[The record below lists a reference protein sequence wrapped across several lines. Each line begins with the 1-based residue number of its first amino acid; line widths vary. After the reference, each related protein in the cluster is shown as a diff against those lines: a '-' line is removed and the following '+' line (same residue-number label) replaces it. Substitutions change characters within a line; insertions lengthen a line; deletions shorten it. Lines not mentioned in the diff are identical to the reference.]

1 MTLIQFLRLVA
12 RNLKWMLLTGI
23 IAGGSTFWS
32 SRDAK
37 KEYTSNTILN
47 TGLVTSYNI
56 SNSQG
61 GKVDYGYTNNE
72 SENILGLA
80 RSRETME
87 TLAAELL
94 AEALMLEKPNDD
106 TLTASSFAELQ
117 KLVPPDARKEVVV
130 PGDFAKTLANVN
142 ACRARRDKNPIKDLL
157 EGAHDLFG
165 YEHLITMVIK
175 REASTDMIRIAYTT
189 TDPAVCKNT
198 LIKHTRI
205 FIARHRA
212 VKEGQSTSVL
222 DFFERSTQE
231 SAAALA
237 GKEDELLAFMESNK
251 IINYY
256 EQTRYIAAK
265 KEDLD
270 EFYFKEIMNLA
281 AADSSRRSIEDKL
294 GNRINLPEI
303 NKNLLAQREIL
314 AELSGKLANLEIESV
329 TDSIPNPTTK
339 GVIYALKKE
348 EDALIQ
354 SLRKNAE
361 ATFAVNRTP
370 DGLETQALLQRWI
383 EHWLVVE
390 QTLARLNVLKIRR
403 AEFDI
408 IYGRFAPWGSKLKR
422 IEREIGVT
430 EQAYLENLHS
440 FNQARL
446 HKESMLMSTTLRV
459 MDPPFYPIKAGASK
473 RPMMVILSFVVG
485 MILVLALAVTKE
497 FMDNSLRDPER
508 AIKITNLRLAAGFPI
523 LPAKWRN
530 HKRLDYLFLVRRAS
544 EQLIQRVDLDLRQQ
558 GLKNT
563 VPRIAILS
571 TRTKEGKSLLIE
583 LLNELPT
590 GARIEWIEVPALLS
604 GAYPVAELAQMDV
617 ALLVADATRTWNA
630 ADSRALSMAQ
640 EIIGHSCRLVLNK
653 VKPDLLE
660 TAIGEIPK
668 KRSRLR
674 RWVKRLAAL
683 NLSK

>member
-1 MTLIQFLRLVA
+1 
-12 RNLKWMLLTGI
+12 
-23 IAGGSTFWS
+23 
-32 SRDAK
+32 
-37 KEYTSNTILN
+37 
-47 TGLVTSYNI
+47 
-56 SNSQG
+56 
-61 GKVDYGYTNNE
+61 
-72 SENILGLA
+72 
-80 RSRETME
+80 
-87 TLAAELL
+87 
-94 AEALMLEKPNDD
+94 
-106 TLTASSFAELQ
+106 
-117 KLVPPDARKEVVV
+117 
-130 PGDFAKTLANVN
+130 
-142 ACRARRDKNPIKDLL
+142 
-157 EGAHDLFG
+157 
-165 YEHLITMVIK
+165 
-175 REASTDMIRIAYTT
+175 MIRIAYTA
-189 TDPAVCKNT
+189 TDPAVCRNT
-198 LIKHTRI
+198 LLKHTRI

-231 SAAALA
+231 SAQALST
-237 GKEDELLAFMESNK
+237 KEDELLSFMEKNK

-270 EFYFKEIMNLA
+270 EFYFKEIMSMA
-281 AADSSRRSIEDKL
+281 AADSSRRNIEDRL

-303 NKNLLAQREIL
+303 NKNLLAQRELL
-314 AELSGKLANLEIESV
+314 AELSGKLTELEIGSL
-329 TDSIPNPTTK
+329 TDSVPNPSNK
-339 GVIYALKKE
+339 SLISALKRE

-383 EHWLVVE
+383 EHWLIVE
-390 QTLARLNVLKIRR
+390 QSLARLGVLKARR

-459 MDPPFYPIKAGASK
+459 MDPPFYPIKAAASK
-473 RPMMVILSFVVG
+473 RPTMIIMSFMVG
-485 MILVLALAVTKE
+485 MILVLALAITKE

-508 AIKITNLRLAAGFPI
+508 ATKITNLKLAAGFPI
-523 LPAKWRN
+523 LPEKWRT
-530 HKRLDYLFLVRRAS
+530 HKRLDYQFLVRRAC
-544 EQLIQRVDLDLRQQ
+544 EQLRQRVDLDLRQQ
-558 GLKNT
+558 GLKDV

-571 TRTKEGKSLLIE
+571 TRAKEGKTVLIN
-583 LLNELPT
+583 LIKELPS
-590 GARIEWIEVPALLS
+590 GAHVEWIEVPALLS

-617 ALLVADATRTWNA
+617 ALLVADATRTWNS

-653 VKPDLLE
+653 VKPDNLE
-660 TAIGEIPK
+660 TALGEIPK

-674 RWVKRLAAL
+674 RWIKRLAAL

>member
-12 RNLKWMLLTGI
+12 RNLKWMMLTGI
-23 IAGGSTFWS
+23 IAGGSTFYS
-32 SRDAK
+32 SRDEK
-37 KEYTSNTILN
+37 KTYTSNTILN

-87 TLAAELL
+87 SLAAELL

-106 TLTASSFAELQ
+106 TLTAGSFAELQ
-117 KLVPPDARKEVVV
+117 KLVPPDARTGVVV
-130 PGDFAKTLANVN
+130 PGDFAKTLLNVE
-142 ACRARRDKNPIKDLL
+142 ACRSRRDKNPIKDLL
-157 EGAHDLFG
+157 EGDHELFG

-175 REASTDMIRIAYTT
+175 REASTDMIRIAYTA
-189 TDPAVCKNT
+189 TDPAVCRNT
-198 LIKHTRI
+198 LLKHTRI

-231 SAAALA
+231 SAQALA
-237 GKEDELLAFMESNK
+237 TKEDELLSFMERNK

-270 EFYFKEIMNLA
+270 EFYFKEIMSMA
-281 AADSSRRSIEDKL
+281 AADSSRRSIEDRL

-303 NKNLLAQREIL
+303 NKNLLAQREL
-314 AELSGKLANLEIESV
+314 LTDLSGKLTELEIGSI
-329 TDSIPNPTTK
+329 TDSVPNPSNK
-339 GVIYALKKE
+339 SLISALKRE

-383 EHWLVVE
+383 EHWLIVE
-390 QTLARLNVLKIRR
+390 QSLTRLNVLKSRR

-473 RPMMVILSFVVG
+473 RPTMIIMSFMVG
-485 MILVLALAVTKE
+485 MILVLSLAITKE

-508 AIKITNLRLAAGFPI
+508 ATKITNLKFAAGFPI
-523 LPAKWRN
+523 LPEKWRT
-530 HKRLDYLFLVRRAS
+530 HKRLDYQFLVRRAC
-544 EQLIQRVDLDLRQQ
+544 EQLR
-558 GLKNT
+558 
-563 VPRIAILS
+563 
-571 TRTKEGKSLLIE
+571 
-583 LLNELPT
+583 
-590 GARIEWIEVPALLS
+590 
-604 GAYPVAELAQMDV
+604 
-617 ALLVADATRTWNA
+617 
-630 ADSRALSMAQ
+630 
-640 EIIGHSCRLVLNK
+640 
-653 VKPDLLE
+653 
-660 TAIGEIPK
+660 
-668 KRSRLR
+668 
-674 RWVKRLAAL
+674 
-683 NLSK
+683 

>member
-12 RNLKWMLLTGI
+12 RNLKWMMLTGI
-23 IAGGSTFWS
+23 IAGGSTFYS
-32 SRDAK
+32 SRDEK
-37 KEYTSNTILN
+37 KTYTSNTILN

-87 TLAAELL
+87 ALAAELL
-94 AEALMLEKPNDD
+94 AEALMLEKPDDD
-106 TLTASSFAELQ
+106 TLTAGSFAELQ
-117 KLVPPDARKEVVV
+117 KLVPPDARAGVVV
-130 PGDFAKTLANVN
+130 PGDFAKTLLNVE

-157 EGAHDLFG
+157 ESDHELFG

-175 REASTDMIRIAYTT
+175 REASTDMIRIAYTA
-189 TDPAVCKNT
+189 TDPAVCRNT
-198 LIKHTRI
+198 LVKHTRI

-231 SAAALA
+231 SAQALA
-237 GKEDELLAFMESNK
+237 TKEDELLSFMEKNK

-270 EFYFKEIMNLA
+270 EFYFKEIMSMA
-281 AADSSRRSIEDKL
+281 AADSSRRSIEDRL

-303 NKNLLAQREIL
+303 NKNLLAQRELL
-314 AELSGKLANLEIESV
+314 ADLSGKLTELEIGSL
-329 TDSIPNPTTK
+329 TDSVPNPSNK
-339 GVIYALKKE
+339 SLISALKRE

-383 EHWLVVE
+383 EHWLIVE
-390 QTLARLNVLKIRR
+390 QSLARLGVLKARR
-403 AEFDI
+403 SEFDI

-446 HKESMLMSTTLRV
+446 HKESMLMSTSLRV
-459 MDPPFYPIKAGASK
+459 MDPPFYPIKAAASK
-473 RPMMVILSFVVG
+473 RPTMIIMSFMVG
-485 MILVLALAVTKE
+485 MILVLALAITKE

-508 AIKITNLRLAAGFPI
+508 ATKIANLKLAAGFPI
-523 LPAKWRN
+523 LPEKWRS
-530 HKRLDYLFLVRRAS
+530 HKRLDYQFLVRRAC
-544 EQLIQRVDLDLRQQ
+544 EQLRQRVDLDLRQQ
-558 GLKNT
+558 GLKDA
-563 VPRIAILS
+563 VPRVAILS
-571 TRTKEGKSLLIE
+571 TRAREGKSVLIHLLKD
-583 LLNELPT
+583 LPS
-590 GARIEWIEVPALLS
+590 GAHIEWIEVPALLS

-617 ALLVADATRTWNA
+617 ALLVADATRTWNS

-653 VKPDLLE
+653 VKPDNLE
-660 TAIGEIPK
+660 TALGEIPK

-674 RWVKRLAAL
+674 RWIKRLAAL

>member
-1 MTLIQFLRLVA
+1 MTIIQFLRLVA
-12 RNLKWMLLTGI
+12 RNLKWMMLTGI
-23 IAGGSTFWS
+23 IAGGSTFYS
-32 SRDAK
+32 SRDEK
-37 KEYTSNTILN
+37 KTYTSNTILN

-87 TLAAELL
+87 ALAAELL
-94 AEALMLEKPNDD
+94 AEALMLEKPDDD
-106 TLTASSFAELQ
+106 TLTAGSFAELQ
-117 KLVPPDARKEVVV
+117 KLVPPDARTGVVV
-130 PGDFAKTLANVN
+130 PGDFAKTLLNVE

-157 EGAHDLFG
+157 EGDHELFG

-175 REASTDMIRIAYTT
+175 REASTDMIRIAYTA
-189 TDPAVCKNT
+189 TDPAVCRNT
-198 LIKHTRI
+198 LLKHTRI

-231 SAAALA
+231 SAQALA
-237 GKEDELLAFMESNK
+237 TKEDELLSFMEKNK

-270 EFYFKEIMNLA
+270 EFYFKEIMSMA
-281 AADSSRRSIEDKL
+281 AADSSRRSIEDRL

-303 NKNLLAQREIL
+303 NKNLLAQRELL
-314 AELSGKLANLEIESV
+314 ADLSGKLTELEIGSL
-329 TDSIPNPTTK
+329 TDSVPNPSNK
-339 GVIYALKKE
+339 SLISALKRE

-383 EHWLVVE
+383 EHWLIVE
-390 QTLARLNVLKIRR
+390 QSLARLGVLKARR

-473 RPMMVILSFVVG
+473 RPTMIIMSFMVG
-485 MILVLALAVTKE
+485 MILVLALAIAKE

-508 AIKITNLRLAAGFPI
+508 ATKITNLKLAAGFPI
-523 LPAKWRN
+523 LPEKWRT
-530 HKRLDYLFLVRRAS
+530 HKRLDYQFLVRRAC
-544 EQLIQRVDLDLRQQ
+544 EQLRQRVDLDLRQQ
-558 GLKNT
+558 GLKDE

-571 TRTKEGKSLLIE
+571 TRAREGKTVLIN
-583 LLNELPT
+583 LIKELPS
-590 GARIEWIEVPALLS
+590 GAQVEWIEVPALLS

-617 ALLVADATRTWNA
+617 ALLVADATRTWNS

-653 VKPDLLE
+653 VKPDNLE
-660 TAIGEIPK
+660 TALGEIPK

-674 RWVKRLAAL
+674 RWIKRLAAL

>member
-1 MTLIQFLRLVA
+1 MTIIQFLRLVA
-12 RNLKWMLLTGI
+12 RNLKWMMLTGI
-23 IAGGSTFWS
+23 IAGGSTFYS
-32 SRDAK
+32 SRDEK
-37 KEYTSNTILN
+37 KTYTSNTILN

-87 TLAAELL
+87 ALAAELL
-94 AEALMLEKPNDD
+94 AEALMLEKPDDD
-106 TLTASSFAELQ
+106 TLTAGSFAELQ
-117 KLVPPDARKEVVV
+117 KLVPPTARTGVVV
-130 PGDFAKTLANVN
+130 PGDFATTLLNVE

-157 EGAHDLFG
+157 ESDHELFG

-175 REASTDMIRIAYTT
+175 REASTDMIRIAYTA
-189 TDPAVCKNT
+189 TDPAVCRNT
-198 LIKHTRI
+198 LLKHTRI

-231 SAAALA
+231 SARALA
-237 GKEDELLAFMESNK
+237 TKEDELLSFMEKNK

-270 EFYFKEIMNLA
+270 EFYFKEIMSMA
-281 AADSSRRSIEDKL
+281 AADSSRRNIEDRL

-303 NKNLLAQREIL
+303 NKNLLAQRELL
-314 AELSGKLANLEIESV
+314 ADLSGKLTELEIGSL
-329 TDSIPNPTTK
+329 TDSVPNPSNK
-339 GVIYALKKE
+339 SLISALKRE

-383 EHWLVVE
+383 EHWLIVE
-390 QTLARLNVLKIRR
+390 QSLARLGVLKSRR

-473 RPMMVILSFVVG
+473 RPTMIIMSFMVG
-485 MILVLALAVTKE
+485 MILVLALAITKE

-508 AIKITNLRLAAGFPI
+508 ATKITNLKLAAGFPI
-523 LPAKWRN
+523 LPEKWRT
-530 HKRLDYLFLVRRAS
+530 HKRLDYQFLVRRAC
-544 EQLIQRVDLDLRQQ
+544 EQLRQRVDLDLRQQ
-558 GLKNT
+558 GLKDE

-571 TRTKEGKSLLIE
+571 TRAREGKTVLIN
-583 LLNELPT
+583 LIKELPS
-590 GARIEWIEVPALLS
+590 GAQVEWIEVPALLS
-604 GAYPVAELAQMDV
+604 GSYPVAELAQMDV
-617 ALLVADATRTWNA
+617 ALLVADATRTWNS

-653 VKPDLLE
+653 VKPDNLE
-660 TAIGEIPK
+660 TALGEIPK